1 MNIKFKVISVRKYE
15 TSEGERLELQ
25 MNTVSGEQ
33 NVYPLINGYLTF
45 TLSGE
50 EDIAK
55 YENSFG
61 QFIEFTELEQVM

>member
-25 MNTVSGEQ
+25 M
-33 NVYPLINGYLTF
+33 I

-55 YENSFG
+55 YEDSFG